1 MSSPAKLI
9 CIIGAEST
17 GKTTLAQLLAERFT
31 SPWVPEYLRRFCDE
45 RERTPLQQEQTLI
58 MEMQVA
64 NETRSVRD
72 ADRSHAPFVFCDTA
86 PILTAIY
93 SEYFFADT
101 TLIERALQLHKRYT
115 LTLLLDNDIDWYA
128 DGIQRDGP
136 HVRVPIAH
144 MIEQLLD
151 QRNVRYEHVSGQKN
165 ARITSAINALS
176 RHGLMSSPVLGSR
189 SIDG

>member
-72 ADRSHAPFVFCDTA
+72 ADRSHAPFVFCDTS
-86 PILTAIY
+86 PLLTAVY
-93 SEYFFADT
+93 SKYVFFDT
-101 TLIERALQLHKRYT
+101 SLIERAVQLHHRYT
-115 LTLLLDNDIDWYA
+115 LTLLLDIDIEWVA
-128 DGIQRDGP
+128 DGVQRDGP
-136 HVRVPIAH
+136 HVRAPIAN
-144 MIEQLLD
+144 MIEHLLD
-151 QRNVRYEHVSGQKN
+151 HHKLCYERVSGNKERRLASALN
-165 ARITSAINALS
+165 AMS
-176 RHGLMSSPVLGSR
+176 RHNLINPTSFSERTV
-189 SIDG
+189 DN